1 VNYTIL
7 ITRILEESV
16 IKVDPSGGS
25 DPTGMID
32 PLKPGGPGSSDPNK
46 PAGHIDEKYEI
57 TIVYI
62 YDE

>member
-1 VNYTIL
+1 
-7 ITRILEESV
+7 LEESV